1 MPAYAGSDVP
11 IILPVDENK
20 KRYFIFSA
28 YRDFKKIGDKYSY
41 LMIDVNRETKK
52 LIFYLVSEE
61 RYTLKRI
68 NHENFKQWK
77 TEYIGE
83 CKF

>member
-1 MPAYAGSDVP
+1 MFAFGM
-11 IILPVDENK
+11 ILSIP
-20 KRYFIFSA
+20 SA